1 MLTEA
6 GVTGRKSHFSE
17 TLISRRDV
25 AAHLGIS
32 ESGFVKMIE
41 RGEGPAY
48 FRIGRLIR
56 FSPTTVKAWV
66 AAQLEISVPTE

>member
-1 MLTEA
+1 MQTDA
-6 GVTGRKSHFSE
+6 GITARKSHFSE

-66 AAQLEISVPTE
+66 AAQLEITVPAE